1 MSSLNKGQKIADRY
15 VLMSRLGN
23 SDYAQSWLARDLQGR
38 GEVVIKV
45 ASDAAN
51 SATARALVANEH
63 TLGSRLNHPSVVR
76 YFDLGQH
83 DGHAYLTREFC
94 SGGDISALKR
104 RPWQQIL
111 PPMAQLADAL
121 FHVHEAGL
129 VHRDVKAQNV
139 LMTAEGRARLMDFGV
154 ASEAGAQ
161 GLRSGGSPATIS
173 PEQRDGAPPGPAD
186 DAWSFGTLLAHLL
199 QIETSSIASGEFV
212 NWPGDAPDA
221 LKPLLA
227 NLLHADPRQ
236 RLQDLAQVA
245 RALEAIVDGDRNAT
259 LPPEEFVESGDQ
271 FDSIEPISPVDN
283 ATPAPLI
290 PREPGG
296 RRGVPRSAG
305 VIALSLL
312 IVTAFGAIYFL
323 RTVDPVATPST
334 ARTDAVVEGETAST
348 GSGRRASTPEQAV
361 EPWQLAQ
368 EARLR
373 AQSEEELEQLLD
385 RQFTLDE
392 KKVEI
397 WAAAEY
403 EAATQHAIAGDRA
416 FRRQDFQ
423 GAFDQYKAGN
433 DLLGTLLVRSENL
446 IGENIDAGFANI
458 DAGKSAAAAENFE
471 LVLKVEPRN
480 ARAATGLRRAQN
492 LDQVLA
498 LVEQA
503 TELEQYGEPAK
514 ALALYRE
521 AAALDPKWSDA
532 STGVRRVDRAMAGS
546 RFSAAMSDGYAAL
559 QSSRFEAARAAFDR
573 AERIRGGTADVRDAR
588 EQLALAQRSAGVSS
602 LRDRAAALE
611 RSEDFAG
618 ALAVYREARALDPN
632 LAFARDGEARN
643 AARVELLETIDAYND
658 DPDRL
663 VSDSVFENARAAL
676 QRAQG
681 IEQPGRALTTAAA
694 RLQAHLATSRIT
706 SMVTL
711 SSDNLTDV
719 LVYRVGRLGRFAS
732 QEVELRPGRY
742 TAVGS
747 RAGYR
752 DVRREFRVGPGGVE
766 GAVDIRCE
774 ERI

>member
-15 VLMSRLGN
+15 VLMSRLGT
-23 SDYAQSWLARDLQGR
+23 SEHAQSWLARDVQGR

-45 ASDAAN
+45 ASDGDAR
-51 SATARALVANEH
+51 ATARALVRNEH
-63 TLGSRLNHPSVVR
+63 ELGSRLNHPSVVR
-76 YFDLGQH
+76 YFELGQ
-83 DGHAYLTREFC
+83 DGAHAYLTREFC
-94 SGGDISALKR
+94 SGGDVSVLR
-104 RPWQQIL
+104 GRPWQQVL

-121 FHVHEAGL
+121 AHVHQTGL

-173 PEQRDGAPPGPAD
+173 PEQRDGAPPSPAD
-186 DAWSFGTLLAHLL
+186 DAWSFGALLAHLL
-199 QIETSSIASGEFV
+199 DLEIDDVASGTFAR
-212 NWPGDAPDA
+212 WPGDAPDA
-221 LKPLLA
+221 LKPILK

-236 RLQDLAQVA
+236 RAQDLGQIA
-245 RALEAIVDGDRNAT
+245 RALESIVDGDQNAT
-259 LPPEEFVESGDQ
+259 LPPEEFADEADEFG
-271 FDSIEPISPVDN
+271 SIEPINPADS
-283 ATPAPLI
+283 ASPAPVI

-305 VIALSLL
+305 VIALSVL
-312 IVTAFGAIYFL
+312 IVAAFGVIYFL
-323 RTVDPVATPST
+323 RTLDPVATPSST
-334 ARTDAVVEGETAST
+334 LSAETSQATVTSSSST
-348 GSGRRASTPEQAV
+348 GAPAAEAV

-368 EARLR
+368 QARLR
-373 AQSEEELEQLLD
+373 TQSEEELEQLLE
-385 RQFTLDE
+385 RQFELDE

-423 GAFDQYKAGN
+423 GALDEYRAGN
-433 DLLGTLLVRSENL
+433 TLLGTLLERSENL
-446 IGENIDAGFANI
+446 IGENVDAGFANI
-458 DAGKSAAAAENFE
+458 DAGKSAAAIENFE
-471 LVLKVEPRN
+471 LVLKVEPKN
-480 ARAATGLRRAQN
+480 TRAAAGLKRAQN
-492 LDQVLA
+492 LDQVLM

-521 AAALDPKWSDA
+521 AAALDPKWADA
-532 STGVRRVDRAMAGS
+532 TAGVRRVDRAMAGS

-559 QSSRFEAARAAFDR
+559 QSNRFEAARAAFDR

-588 EQLALAQRSAGVSS
+588 EQLALAQRSAGVAV

-611 RSEDFAG
+611 QAEDFAG

-663 VSDSVFENARAAL
+663 VSDSVYENARAAL
-676 QRAQG
+676 QRAAA
-681 IEQPGRALTTAAA
+681 IDQPGRALTTAMA
-694 RLQAHLATSRIT
+694 RLQAHLATSRVT

-719 LVYRVGRLGRFAS
+719 LVYRVGRLGRFTS
-732 QEVELRPGRY
+732 QQVELRPGRY

-766 GAVDIRCE
+766 GSIDIRCE